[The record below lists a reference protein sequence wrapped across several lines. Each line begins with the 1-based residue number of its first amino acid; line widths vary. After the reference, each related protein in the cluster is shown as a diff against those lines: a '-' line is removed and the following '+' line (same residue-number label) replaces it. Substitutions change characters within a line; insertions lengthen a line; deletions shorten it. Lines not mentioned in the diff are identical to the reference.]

1 MMYVKSVQAVVG
13 MQMKLAQ
20 KFDTVHLQTTKA
32 KLQNLGQK
40 WKPTQKWIKKKMDVF
55 RSLNKLNNLHN
66 FPCG

>member
-1 MMYVKSVQAVVG
+1 MMFVKSVQAVS

-40 WKPTQKWIKKKMDVF
+40 WKPTQKWIKKKDGCILI
-55 RSLNKLNNLHN
+55 SK
-66 FPCG
+66 